1 MATEWFVWH
10 LWKDGSITQR
20 KAAKLLNLSQKEFKK
35 SLGDFQNG
43 TTSAHSPERERTV
56 KECGNEE

>member
-20 KAAKLLNLSQKEFKK
+20 KAAKLLNLSQKEFKNLLETSK
-35 SLGDFQNG
+35 MALLQHIHQNEN
-43 TTSAHSPERERTV
+43 AQ
-56 KECGNEE
+56 